1 MQEHTDAE
9 AWREERRDEN
19 GAYIG
24 PSYHD
29 VFYGQPERLERAQES
44 RAKLA
49 PAEKGQQG
57 SLNIKP
63 REKPAQPVT
72 DISQFL
78 GRAGATGKSDPNKAV
93 LAEKARSKAKPA
105 KTITIAPDDAGG
117 LSVDAPDTP

>member
-9 AWREERRDEN
+9 AWREERRGEN
-19 GAYIG
+19 GEWIG

-29 VFYGQPERLERAQES
+29 IFYGQPERIERQQES

-63 REKPAQPVT
+63 REKPAQAVT

-78 GRAGATGKSDPNKAV
+78 GRAGATGKADPNKAV
-93 LAEKARSKAKPA
+93 LAEKARAKAAPT

-117 LSVDAPDTP
+117 LDVSTER